1 MTDKTRNYENKLEEL
16 LEFFPVV
23 IILGARQCG
32 KTTLAKKMRPNWRYF
47 DLEKSR
53 DFNLI
58 TEDIDFFFREHSH
71 SLVIDEAQR
80 YPNLFQELRGVI
92 DGDRHQ
98 KNRFILTGSSSLE
111 LIKNVS
117 ETLAGRVGIIELG
130 TFKTNE
136 YFDFELPDFYQ
147 IFEQKIT
154 EETKET
160 LKQLETSITYENL
173 INSFLSGGYP
183 EPILANNDRIL
194 QTWMENYFD
203 TYVQRDIRIL
213 FPRLNLIKYQRFIAM
228 LAALNGTIIN
238 RSQVARSLDVTEKSV
253 RDYLDIAAGSYVW
266 QNIRS
271 YEKSVSKSIIK
282 MPKGHFRDSGLA
294 HYIQGIRNREGL
306 FNYPSVGNAFEAFVI
321 EEIIK
326 GVQVIRSPKIAFY
339 YYRTR
344 NGAEIDLILE
354 GDFGTLPIE
363 IKWGSTVKQRQ
374 LLSLKAFI
382 KTYQLPLG
390 IVVNN
395 ADCIE
400 MIADKI
406 IQIPARFL

>member
-1 MTDKTRNYENKLEEL
+1 M
-16 LEFFPVV
+16 
-23 IILGARQCG
+23 
-32 KTTLAKKMRPNWRYF
+32 
-47 DLEKSR
+47 
-53 DFNLI
+53 
-58 TEDIDFFFREHSH
+58 
-71 SLVIDEAQR
+71 
-80 YPNLFQELRGVI
+80 
-92 DGDRHQ
+92 
-98 KNRFILTGSSSLE
+98 
-111 LIKNVS
+111 
-117 ETLAGRVGIIELG
+117 
-130 TFKTNE
+130 
-136 YFDFELPDFYQ
+136 
-147 IFEQKIT
+147 
-154 EETKET
+154 
-160 LKQLETSITYENL
+160 
-173 INSFLSGGYP
+173 SGGYP